1 MRLLNLRPDRV
12 IIKAYI
18 RKCRKKPLD
27 HRAVHSIS
35 RTFHAF
41 CRSRKPD
48 HRTYKLVLQ
57 PCCLRCLS
65 TDTRAPG
72 TSRAACGLLTLI
84 TKHFLIHFIYLHIF
98 PRLFPRDSR
107 QPIQAANTVFA
118 VLPISNYPDTPAVPA
133 AAITDKSSCFPV
145 RHRRTMYSEAFRCL
159 YNAVKSSRGSSKVF
173 ICLDNCWNQKNA
185 FTICYSARST
195 LESFAAKISD
205 MQKDVNWNLA
215 YHAYNQPLSDSQFWS
230 GANAS
235 MFTSDANTTTFIT
248 MRNIQTLTDYV
259 KNRFGSN
266 TRIILSEQGFSS
278 TYGGQANQAA
288 AIALAY
294 YKAACNPMIDA
305 FIIRS
310 YKDEAHEVAQ
320 GLAMG
325 LKDANGKKKTA
336 YNVFKNMDSSNS
348 LKYTEKVLKSQV
360 GNWKS
365 LVPGYST
372 GKISSMY
379 RK

>member
-1 MRLLNLRPDRV
+1 
-12 IIKAYI
+12 
-18 RKCRKKPLD
+18 
-27 HRAVHSIS
+27 
-35 RTFHAF
+35 
-41 CRSRKPD
+41 
-48 HRTYKLVLQ
+48 
-57 PCCLRCLS
+57 
-65 TDTRAPG
+65 
-72 TSRAACGLLTLI
+72 
-84 TKHFLIHFIYLHIF
+84 
-98 PRLFPRDSR
+98 
-107 QPIQAANTVFA
+107 
-118 VLPISNYPDTPAVPA
+118 
-133 AAITDKSSCFPV
+133 
-145 RHRRTMYSEAFRCL
+145 
-159 YNAVKSSRGSSKVF
+159 
-173 ICLDNCWNQKNA
+173 
-185 FTICYSARST
+185 
-195 LESFAAKISD
+195 

-259 KNRFGSN
+259 TNRFGSN

-372 GKISSMY
+372 GKIPSMY

>member
-1 MRLLNLRPDRV
+1 
-12 IIKAYI
+12 
-18 RKCRKKPLD
+18 
-27 HRAVHSIS
+27 
-35 RTFHAF
+35 
-41 CRSRKPD
+41 
-48 HRTYKLVLQ
+48 
-57 PCCLRCLS
+57 
-65 TDTRAPG
+65 
-72 TSRAACGLLTLI
+72 
-84 TKHFLIHFIYLHIF
+84 
-98 PRLFPRDSR
+98 
-107 QPIQAANTVFA
+107 
-118 VLPISNYPDTPAVPA
+118 
-133 AAITDKSSCFPV
+133 
-145 RHRRTMYSEAFRCL
+145 
-159 YNAVKSSRGSSKVF
+159 
-173 ICLDNCWNQKNA
+173 
-185 FTICYSARST
+185 
-195 LESFAAKISD
+195 

-278 TYGGQANQAA
+278 AYGGQANQAA

-325 LKDANGKKKTA
+325 LKDANGKRKQRI
-336 YNVFKNMDSSNS
+336 MS
-348 LKYTEKVLKSQV
+348 LKI
-360 GNWKS
+360 WI
-365 LVPGYST
+365 VP
-372 GKISSMY
+372 IP
-379 RK
+379 

>member
-1 MRLLNLRPDRV
+1 
-12 IIKAYI
+12 
-18 RKCRKKPLD
+18 
-27 HRAVHSIS
+27 
-35 RTFHAF
+35 
-41 CRSRKPD
+41 
-48 HRTYKLVLQ
+48 
-57 PCCLRCLS
+57 
-65 TDTRAPG
+65 
-72 TSRAACGLLTLI
+72 
-84 TKHFLIHFIYLHIF
+84 
-98 PRLFPRDSR
+98 
-107 QPIQAANTVFA
+107 
-118 VLPISNYPDTPAVPA
+118 
-133 AAITDKSSCFPV
+133 
-145 RHRRTMYSEAFRCL
+145 
-159 YNAVKSSRGSSKVF
+159 
-173 ICLDNCWNQKNA
+173 
-185 FTICYSARST
+185 
-195 LESFAAKISD
+195 

-336 YNVFKNMDSSNS
+336 YNVFKNMDSSNFP
-348 LKYTEKVLKSQV
+348 E
-360 GNWKS
+360 
-365 LVPGYST
+365 
-372 GKISSMY
+372 IY
-379 RK
+379 RKGTKKSGWKLEITGSGI

>member
-1 MRLLNLRPDRV
+1 
-12 IIKAYI
+12 
-18 RKCRKKPLD
+18 
-27 HRAVHSIS
+27 
-35 RTFHAF
+35 
-41 CRSRKPD
+41 
-48 HRTYKLVLQ
+48 
-57 PCCLRCLS
+57 
-65 TDTRAPG
+65 
-72 TSRAACGLLTLI
+72 
-84 TKHFLIHFIYLHIF
+84 
-98 PRLFPRDSR
+98 
-107 QPIQAANTVFA
+107 
-118 VLPISNYPDTPAVPA
+118 
-133 AAITDKSSCFPV
+133 
-145 RHRRTMYSEAFRCL
+145 
-159 YNAVKSSRGSSKVF
+159 
-173 ICLDNCWNQKNA
+173 
-185 FTICYSARST
+185 
-195 LESFAAKISD
+195 

-372 GKISSMY
+372 GKFPPCIESDVTD
-379 RK
+379 RQD